1 MSGAPGSVGSDIV
14 LTATLIALWLAVA
27 RKIWVTVKPLAKK
40 ESVTQQSDFD
50 LSVSV
55 HAPARDGK
63 ANARLVELLAD
74 HFHTAK
80 SSVRILHGHSSRKK
94 LVEVD

>member
-1 MSGAPGSVGSDIV
+1 M
-14 LTATLIALWLAVA
+14 A
-27 RKIWVTVKPLAKK
+27 RKLWVTDKPLAKK
-40 ESVTQQSDFD
+40 ESIEQRSDGEFV
-50 LSVSV
+50 VSL

-74 HFHTAK
+74 HFHKAK
-80 SSVRILHGHSSRKK
+80 THVRILHGHRSRKK

>member
-1 MSGAPGSVGSDIV
+1 MG
-14 LTATLIALWLAVA
+14 

-40 ESVTQQSDFD
+40 ESVTQRPDID
-50 LSVSV
+50 LVVSV
-55 HAPARDGK
+55 HAPAREGK

-80 SSVRILHGHSSRKK
+80 TQVRILHGHSSRKK
-94 LVEVD
+94 LVEIG

>member
-1 MSGAPGSVGSDIV
+1 MA
-14 LTATLIALWLAVA
+14 IALGLAMA
-27 RKIWVTVKPLAKK
+27 RKFWVTVKPLAKK

-50 LSVSV
+50 LVVSV

-80 SSVRILHGHSSRKK
+80 AHVRIVRGHSSRKK
-94 LVEVD
+94 LIEID